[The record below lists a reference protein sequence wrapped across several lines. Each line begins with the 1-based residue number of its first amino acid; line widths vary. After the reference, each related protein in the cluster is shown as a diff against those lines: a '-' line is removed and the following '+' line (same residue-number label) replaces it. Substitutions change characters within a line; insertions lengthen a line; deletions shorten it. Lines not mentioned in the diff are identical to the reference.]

1 MFKTSLDT
9 IGHNLKNLDPFQ
21 KTLRL
26 VSQAGYG
33 PGLAHG
39 THSSVP
45 SHGNCN
51 SPIQWDSYEASNKN

>member
-45 SHGNCN
+45 SHGNL
-51 SPIQWDSYEASNKN
+51 